1 MKKRILALLIVIVS
15 IFLGPIKMAFSEEGY
30 LGYEGGISSYK
41 ESDPKKTKIDY
52 YEYTFVTGQPVL
64 LSGTLDAKI
73 RAAGKSET
81 ISYSYDL
88 KDSTGKITVKRTVSL
103 KGSLTKLPNGSITK
117 EYTLSSYKE
126 TLTVGGA
133 VYNLQNY
140 SFSKSTAVD
149 TNPAV
154 NFYQGEWNL
163 IKTYDGGL
171 KISIE
176 GENYGYDGYWGSGE
190 FQKVKQTIE
199 TPSWFGVAN
208 FNIALVQKTLLEFK
222 KNDTPSSITGTY
234 VLKSKVEGNL
244 DITYD
249 MPTFTKNGEVL
260 TKRNKGKIQKN
271 IEKSPIIRMAV
282 IPSLPKVKGYEYEEA
297 VNTCFAFNGFDN
309 KDDFVPTEYITR
321 AQFAKLL
328 LDTLNIYSNYYNPRT
343 VQKKSIYKDV
353 PLNHKYYGYIYAITK
368 AGLMKGKSADYFKPE
383 DYITRA
389 EAALVISRVIG
400 FDKKITQPIT
410 QTSYLDDSSIPTWAK
425 DAAQVL
431 KDTGIMAGTE
441 ENMFMPQERLTK
453 GVAANI
459 IFNLINYLRNDL
471 PQQYLNMSIFHTD

>member
-1 MKKRILALLIVIVS
+1 MVLIAVIVLFLV
-15 IFLGPIKMAFSEEGY
+15 IFQNYAFSEEGY

-52 YEYTFVTGQPVL
+52 YEYTFVTGQPIL

-73 RAAGKSET
+73 KTAANSET

-88 KDSTGKITVKRTVSL
+88 KDSSGKITIKRTVSL

-126 TLTVGGA
+126 TLTVNGS

-140 SFSKSTAVD
+140 SFSKATAVD

-163 IKTYDGGL
+163 VKTYDGGL
-171 KISIE
+171 KITIE

-199 TPSWFGVAN
+199 TPSWFGVIN
-208 FNIALVQKTLLEFK
+208 QNIALVQKTLLEFK

-249 MPTFTKNGEVL
+249 MPLFTKNGEVL

-271 IEKSPIIRMAV
+271 IEKSPIIKMAV

-297 VNTCFAFNGFDN
+297 INTCFAFNGFDS

-328 LDTLNIYSNYYNPRT
+328 LDTLNIYNKYYNTRT
-343 VQKKSIYKDV
+343 TQKKSIYKDV
-353 PLNHKYYGYIYAITK
+353 PLNHKYYGYIYAATK
-368 AGLMKGKSADYFKPE
+368 AGLMRGKSLDYFKPE
-383 DYITRA
+383 DYITRS
-389 EAALVISRVIG
+389 EAAVIIAKALG
-400 FDKKITQPIT
+400 FDKKVTSPIT
-410 QTSYLDDSSIPTWAK
+410 QTDYLDDNSIPTWAK
-425 DAAQVL
+425 DAVQIL
-431 KDTGIMAGTE
+431 KDTKIMVGSE
-441 ENMFMPQERLTK
+441 ENMFMPNQKLTK
-453 GVAANI
+453 GTAANI
-459 IFNLINYLRNDL
+459 VFNLINYLRNNL
-471 PQQYLNMSIFHTD
+471 PHQYLNMSIFHE